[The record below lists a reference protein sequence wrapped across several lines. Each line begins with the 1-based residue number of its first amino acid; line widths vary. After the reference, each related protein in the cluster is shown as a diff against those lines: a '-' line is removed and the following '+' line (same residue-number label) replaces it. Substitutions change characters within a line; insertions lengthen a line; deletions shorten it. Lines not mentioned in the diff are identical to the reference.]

1 MARKSGQEVI
11 FESELK
17 EQRVAL
23 EMEFKKKLA
32 ALKAKSS
39 EMVRKVDNART
50 HVVMNTTPYIM
61 KALGLSEILNI
72 TAEQVDADEVLRKRV
87 KESGD
92 FSVVFEEYESA
103 AKAVGDYLF
112 HNPDVKEMIME
123 YVNKEL
129 EHNGKQAI
137 RASIED
143 REE

>member
-39 EMVRKVDNART
+39 E
-50 HVVMNTTPYIM
+50 
-61 KALGLSEILNI
+61 ILNI

-92 FSVVFEEYESA
+92 FSVVFEEYEIA